1 MHTGIE
7 QILLIVSFVSL
18 LAAMIVALI
27 RLFKGP
33 ESSDRVIALDLIA
46 SIIVG
51 YALLFSILLKNAH
64 YFDVAIVITLVS
76 FIGTIATSI
85 YLKQKK

>member
-1 MHTGIE
+1 MHTGVE
-7 QILLIVSFVSL
+7 HILLILAFVSL
-18 LAAMIVALI
+18 LIAMILALI
-27 RLFKGP
+27 SLFKGP
-33 ESSDRVIALDLIA
+33 ESSDRLIALDLIA
-46 SIIVG
+46 SIVVG
-51 YALLFSILLKNAH
+51 YTLLFSILLKNAY

>member
-1 MHTGIE
+1 MHTGVGH
-7 QILLIVSFVSL
+7 ILLILAFVSL
-18 LAAMIVALI
+18 LIAMILALI
-27 RLFKGP
+27 SLFKGP

-46 SIIVG
+46 SIVVG
-51 YALLFSILLKNAH
+51 YALLFSILLKNAY

>member
-1 MHTGIE
+1 MQTGIE
-7 QILLIVSFVSL
+7 HILLILGFASL
-18 LAAMIVALI
+18 LIAMIVALI
-27 RLFKGP
+27 SLFKGP

-46 SIIVG
+46 SIVVG
-51 YALLFSILLKNAH
+51 YTLLFSILLKNAY

>member
-1 MHTGIE
+1 MHTGVE
-7 QILLIVSFVSL
+7 HILLILAFVSL
-18 LAAMIVALI
+18 LIAMILALI
-27 RLFKGP
+27 SLFKGP

-46 SIIVG
+46 SIVVG
-51 YALLFSILLKNAH
+51 YTLLFSILLKNAY

>member
-1 MHTGIE
+1 MHTGV
-7 QILLIVSFVSL
+7 QHILLILAFVSL
-18 LAAMIVALI
+18 LIAMVVALI
-27 RLFKGP
+27 SLFKGP

-46 SIIVG
+46 SIVVG
-51 YALLFSILLKNAH
+51 YSLLFSILLKNTY
-64 YFDVAIVITLVS
+64 YFDVAIVVTLVS